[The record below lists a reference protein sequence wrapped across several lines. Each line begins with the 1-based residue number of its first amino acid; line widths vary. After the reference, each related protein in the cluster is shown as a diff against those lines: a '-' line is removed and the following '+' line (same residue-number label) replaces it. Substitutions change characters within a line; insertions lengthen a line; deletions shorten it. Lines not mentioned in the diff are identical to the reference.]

1 MRGII
6 RSFMV
11 SLWFVFLT
19 FPIIVIK
26 IIPTGGILWRF
37 ENALYLGV
45 GIFFLSFVWRALM
58 VKKGLTT
65 PQEADLVW
73 LFDFLESKENQRKTK
88 AALAVL
94 VGITPCLYMLMTSQ
108 TPSMGAVV
116 FLLLGLVAGASF
128 ATNKQE
134 AVMKPFNSLASE
146 SLAPVR
152 FGLFLAG
159 FLVLSVLA
167 FYLDTYRI
175 SILIS
180 TFIWIMLGLGLNIIV
195 GQAGMLVLGYV
206 AFYAVGA
213 YTYALG
219 NQFLDDSVFSFWIFL
234 PLGGFMAA
242 LAGIL
247 ICLPV
252 LRLKGDYLAIVTLG
266 FGEIV
271 RVVLEGGTISLGFL
285 GDLYESITGNYA
297 PEWIYA
303 SLEMNG
309 PAGIAGIPAPAI
321 PGISLSLEDG
331 AKFLYFIS
339 LIFACFAIFCVARL
353 RDSRIGRSWMALRE
367 DEIACESMGI
377 NKASTKLSAFA
388 LGACWAGFGGV
399 LFAAKTSFINPA
411 SFTFMESAL
420 ILSVVVLGGLGSILG
435 VVLGA
440 AVLILLPE
448 YLRSF
453 EEYRML
459 IFGASMVLMMVF
471 RPQGLITPRHKHHKI
486 TKPPLHD
493 GPPPSAQGTQEAV

>member
-1 MRGII
+1 MRGIF
-6 RSFMV
+6 RSFLV
-11 SLWFVFLT
+11 SIWFIFLT
-19 FPIIVIK
+19 FPILVIK
-26 IIPTGGILWRF
+26 VIPTGGILWRF
-37 ENALYLGV
+37 ENAAYLGV
-45 GIFFLSFVWRALM
+45 GIFFLSFIWRALM

-65 PQEADLVW
+65 AQEADLVW
-73 LFDFLESKENQRKTK
+73 LFTFLEKEANVRRVKV
-88 AALAVL
+88 ACSC
-94 VGITPCLYMLMTSQ
+94 GIGLLPALYMLLSGQ
-108 TPSMGAVV
+108 LPTPPAVAFGV
-116 FLLLGLVAGASF
+116 LGVALGVSF
-128 ATNKQE
+128 ATNKQNLLIKPIE
-134 AVMKPFNSLASE
+134 AINNNSM
-146 SLAPVR
+146 APVR
-152 FGLFLAG
+152 LALIAG
-159 FLVLSVLA
+159 IFVILSILA

-180 TFIWIMLGLGLNIIV
+180 TYIWIMLGLGLSIIV

-219 NQFLDDSVFSFWIFL
+219 NQFMNDSVFSFWIFL
-234 PLGGFMAA
+234 PIGGLMAA

-271 RVVLEGGTISLGFL
+271 RVILEGGTISLGFL
-285 GDLYESITGNYA
+285 GDIYESLSGSEA

-309 PAGIAGIPAPAI
+309 PAGIAGIPAPGV
-321 PGISLSLEDG
+321 PGIDLSLEDG
-331 AKFLYFIS
+331 AKFLYFVS
-339 LIFACFAIFCVARL
+339 LIMAFFAIFCVARL

-377 NKASTKLSAFA
+377 NKATTKLSAFA

-440 AVLILLPE
+440 AILILLPE

-471 RPQGLITPRHKHHKI
+471 RPQGLIRPRAKHHAFPLKE
-486 TKPPLHD
+486 TSAPKP
-493 GPPPSAQGTQEAV
+493 QEAA